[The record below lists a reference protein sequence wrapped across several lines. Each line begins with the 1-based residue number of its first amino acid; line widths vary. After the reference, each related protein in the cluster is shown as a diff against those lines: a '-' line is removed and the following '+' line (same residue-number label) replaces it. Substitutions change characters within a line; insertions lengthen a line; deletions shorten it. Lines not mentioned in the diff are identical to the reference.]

1 MAKRTTHHAAPGAG
15 RGAGADDQDAAPDAR
30 AASSPLLAG
39 LNEQQLEAVTH
50 IEGPLLILAGAGSG
64 KTRVLTHR
72 VAWLIHERGV
82 RPDEI
87 LAITF
92 TNKAAGEMKA
102 RIETLVGHVARAM
115 WISTFHS
122 MCARL
127 LRREAERLGYRPN
140 YSIHD
145 ADDSRR
151 LIKRC
156 LEELDF
162 DVKRYPPESMARVIS
177 DAKNR
182 LQDPADY
189 RSEVAGLFA
198 QTAADVYDLYQKK
211 LLQMNAMDFD
221 DLLMNAVVLL
231 ERFPQRLAH
240 YQRSFRF
247 ILIDE
252 YQDTNHAQYRLANL
266 LAGEHGNIAVV
277 GDDDQS
283 IYSWRGADIRNIL
296 EFEHDYP
303 DAKVIRLEQNYRS
316 TQALLDVANAVVKQN
331 RQRKGK
337 NLWTGRGQGTAAA
350 VVEVPDE
357 HAEAQFVAS
366 EVQRLMSGE
375 AGPRPFSP
383 DEIAVLYRTN
393 AQSRVLEEQFGRY
406 AISYQVIGGQR
417 FYERAEV
424 KDALAYLNVIA
435 NPDDEQ
441 RLLRIVNVPRR
452 GIGAT
457 TMERL
462 LAHAAAVGEPLWVV
476 LQAAGD
482 VPGVSPSAARGIA
495 QLVALIRSF
504 QAGNGG
510 EAAVVADGGAA
521 GVAADRGAAG
531 VAADR
536 GEAGAAAPETAGPS
550 EATEAAGLPG
560 APAIPEAGLQE
571 TPDGPGLAGAP
582 DVAGL
587 PEPAAAPA
595 GEPGAPGPPARQRS
609 VADTVNAVLEE
620 SGYLESLRCQRT
632 LEAEGRL
639 ENLEEFVGVAAEYD
653 RRALEPSLAGF
664 LQEVSLFT
672 DQDTYVEAGT
682 QITLMTLH
690 NAKGLE
696 FPVVFIVGMEEGVFP
711 HQRSIDEQNVEEERR
726 LAYVGITRAMDRL
739 YLLHARTR
747 ILWGG
752 AMDNLPSRFL
762 AEIPARLVEAKV
774 LGGRRPP
781 SVWGQG
787 GRRDRS
793 AGRWWGA
800 DETETDWADLDVS
813 GNVIGGRPAS
823 AAAGGRA
830 GSGGTWRPGRQPDK
844 KAFGSVGAD
853 RPRASAGAI
862 GAESGGPAGG
872 DIGERAVTQYFKDGE
887 KVLHAVLGEGTVLAV
902 EARGIILVRF
912 DNDGSE
918 RRLMANVAPLR
929 KLRG

>member
-1 MAKRTTHHAAPGAG
+1 MG
-15 RGAGADDQDAAPDAR
+15 
-30 AASSPLLAG
+30 SPLLAG
-39 LNEQQLEAVTH
+39 LNEQQLQAVTH
-50 IEGPLLILAGAGSG
+50 TEGPLLILAGAGSG

-72 VAWLIHERGV
+72 VAWLIRELGV
-82 RPDEI
+82 RPDEV

-102 RIETLVGHVARAM
+102 RIETLVGHVARTM

-156 LEELDF
+156 LEELDL
-162 DVKRYPPESMARVIS
+162 DVKRFPPESMARLIS

-189 RSEVAGLFA
+189 REEVAGLFA
-198 QTAADVYDLYQKK
+198 QTAADVYELYRKK

-221 DLLMNAVVLL
+221 DLLMNAVSLL

-240 YQRSFRF
+240 YQRSFRY

-266 LAGEHGNIAVV
+266 LAGERGNIAVV

-296 EFEHDYP
+296 EFERDYP
-303 DAKVIRLEQNYRS
+303 EATVIRLEQNYRS

-337 NLWTGRGQGTAAA
+337 NLWTGRGQGTAAMA
-350 VVEVPDE
+350 VEVPDE
-357 HAEAQFVAS
+357 RAEAQFVAS
-366 EVQRLMSGE
+366 EVQRLLSGE

-441 RLLRIVNVPRR
+441 RLLRIINVPRR

-457 TMERL
+457 TLERL

-482 VPGVSPSAARGIA
+482 VPGVSPAAARGIE
-495 QLVALIRSF
+495 QFVALIRSF
-504 QAGNGG
+504 QAGVGG
-510 EAAVVADGGAA
+510 EAAPGDDARPDAETDAEVPAGDTRAGEPPVEPPAGETGADGGTVTAP
-521 GVAADRGAAG
+521 
-531 VAADR
+531 
-536 GEAGAAAPETAGPS
+536 AAASAGP
-550 EATEAAGLPG
+550 AAAESAAASAG
-560 APAIPEAGLQE
+560 PAA
-571 TPDGPGLAGAP
+571 ASP
-582 DVAGL
+582 DVA
-587 PEPAAAPA
+587 PAAAA
-595 GEPGAPGPPARQRS
+595 EPPAAAEHRS
-609 VADTVNAVLEE
+609 VGDLVTAVLEE
-620 SGYLESLRCQRT
+620 SGYLESLRLQRT

-639 ENLEEFVGVAAEYD
+639 ENIEEFVGVATEYD
-653 RRALEPSLAGF
+653 RRAVEPSIAGF
-664 LQEVSLFT
+664 LQEVSLYT
-672 DQDTYVEAGT
+672 DQDTYVEAGS

-696 FPVVFIVGMEEGVFP
+696 FPAVFIVGMEEGVFP

-739 YLLHARTR
+739 YLVHARTR
-747 ILWGG
+747 TLWGG

-762 AEIPARLVEAKV
+762 AEIPARLIEAKV
-774 LGGRRPP
+774 IGGRRAP
-781 SVWGQG
+781 SVWGPG
-787 GRRDRS
+787 GRPRDRS
-793 AGRWWGA
+793 AGRGWGG
-800 DETETDWADLDVS
+800 DERDTDWADLDVS
-813 GNVIGGRPAS
+813 GNVIGGRADGGRS
-823 AAAGGRA
+823 AGGR
-830 GSGGTWRPGRQPDK
+830 GGGEAWRPGRQTGAG
-844 KAFGSVGAD
+844 KAGATRPGAGGGSVPAAAD
-853 RPRASAGAI
+853 AA
-862 GAESGGPAGG
+862 

-887 KVLHAVLGEGTVLAV
+887 RVLHAVLGEGTVLAV